1 MIEEK
6 IINCLLNE
14 GGKNFGFEI
23 LEQQIQFQKTR
34 KDVKGDLTL
43 VVFPFVKKLKCA
55 PQEAGNKIGTLLS
68 SSIPEIESF
77 ESIHGFLNIS
87 LVDQIWINKTN
98 EILNNKNF
106 GFKKENSKGLIMVEY
121 SSPNTNKPLHLGH
134 LRNIFL
140 GCSISEILK
149 ANGHKVIR
157 TQIINDR
164 GIHICKSMIAWRKF
178 APTLKNGEK
187 ENPFNSGMKGDKLV
201 GKYYVEFER
210 QLKIESEEII
220 NDWKN
225 NKFNGFETKLIEQVK
240 SILNSNEENKLIEL
254 ARNNTSLMSEAKRLL
269 ILWEARDPEIYLLWE
284 TMNAW
289 VYKGFEE
296 SYKKMEV
303 EFDQY
308 YYESQTYQ
316 IGKDIVLNGLSKNQ
330 FFKKED
336 GSIWINLEDEKKDN
350 KLLLRSDGTSVY
362 MTQDIGTAI
371 ERFNDFP
378 EIEGMVYTVGNEQD
392 YHFNVLFSIL
402 KKLGYKWAE
411 NCTHL
416 SYGMVDLPSGKMKS
430 REGTV
435 VDADELIEEVTS
447 KAAQS
452 SMQRGHLDDMSI
464 DEKEKLYHTIGMG
477 GLKYYL
483 LKVDPKKRMMFNPEE
498 SIELTGNTGPFI
510 QYTFARIQS
519 LLNKGDYNI
528 NSDLPSSILKEE
540 KDVIK
545 CLVNFPEIIKDAG
558 SNFSPAIIANY
569 LYELV
574 KEYNH
579 FYQSIPINKEK
590 NVIKRNFRMTMSYCV
605 ADAISKGMSLLGI
618 KVPNQM

>member
-1 MIEEK
+1 
-6 IINCLLNE
+6 
-14 GGKNFGFEI
+14 
-23 LEQQIQFQKTR
+23 
-34 KDVKGDLTL
+34 
-43 VVFPFVKKLKCA
+43 
-55 PQEAGNKIGTLLS
+55 
-68 SSIPEIESF
+68 
-77 ESIHGFLNIS
+77 
-87 LVDQIWINKTN
+87 
-98 EILNNKNF
+98 
-106 GFKKENSKGLIMVEY
+106 
-121 SSPNTNKPLHLGH
+121 
-134 LRNIFL
+134 
-140 GCSISEILK
+140 
-149 ANGHKVIR
+149 
-157 TQIINDR
+157 
-164 GIHICKSMIAWRKF
+164 
-178 APTLKNGEK
+178 
-187 ENPFNSGMKGDKLV
+187 
-201 GKYYVEFER
+201 
-210 QLKIESEEII
+210 
-220 NDWKN
+220 
-225 NKFNGFETKLIEQVK
+225 
-240 SILNSNEENKLIEL
+240 
-254 ARNNTSLMSEAKRLL
+254 MSEAKRLL

-303 EFDQY
+303 DFDQY

-336 GSIWINLEDEKKDN
+336 GSIWVNLENEKKDN

-371 ERFNDFP
+371 ERFKDFP

-402 KKLGYKWAE
+402 KKLGYAWAE

-452 SMQRGHLDDMSI
+452 SMERGHLDNMTI

-510 QYTFARIQS
+510 QYTYARIQS
-519 LLNKGDYNI
+519 LLNKGDFNA

-579 FYQSIPINKEK
+579 FYQSIPINKEED
-590 NVIKRNFRMTMSYCV
+590 VIKRNFRMTMSQCV
-605 ADAISKGMSLLGI
+605 ADVISKGMSLLGI